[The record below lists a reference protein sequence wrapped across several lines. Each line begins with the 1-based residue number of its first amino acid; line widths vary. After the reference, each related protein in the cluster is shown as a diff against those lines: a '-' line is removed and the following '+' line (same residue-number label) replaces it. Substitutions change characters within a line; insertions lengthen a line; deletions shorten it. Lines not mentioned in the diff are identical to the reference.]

1 MKRVMT
7 AQTPRVRMKD
17 YRRFIGIFAPDVH
30 SKINVRA
37 NILSHGSAVANRLLS
52 K

>member
-17 YRRFIGIFAPDVH
+17 YRSFIGIYAPDVNA
-30 SKINVRA
+30 KINVRA
-37 NILSHGSAVANRLLS
+37 NILKCASPKSDRLL
-52 K
+52 

>member
-17 YRRFIGIFAPDVH
+17 YRSFLGITAKDVNA
-30 SKINVRA
+30 KINVRA
-37 NILSHGSAVANRLLS
+37 NILKCASPRADRLL
-52 K
+52 

>member
-17 YRRFIGIFAPDVH
+17 YRSFFGIVALDVNA
-30 SKINVRA
+30 KINVRA
-37 NILSHGSAVANRLLS
+37 NIFKCASPKADRLL
-52 K
+52 

>member
-17 YRRFIGIFAPDVH
+17 YRSFFGIHAADVNA
-30 SKINVRA
+30 KINVRA
-37 NILSHGSAVANRLLS
+37 NILKCASPIADRLL
-52 K
+52 